1 MSLIS
6 TVGVRLNTTTPLSLR
21 VQQAVQRGG
30 NLVRT
35 GRSDP
40 TGVFRAVVVQEYVSR
55 YTSYVVGLGEVSG
68 SVVNIW
74 ESQAV

>member
-40 TGVFRAVVVQEYVSR
+40 TSVFRAVVVQEYVSR